1 MIEVVIYL
9 IGCLGAGLMGYGIRA
24 LRHPALLRDKRGRF
38 TKRK

>member
-1 MIEVVIYL
+1 MIEITLYL